1 MKKLKL
7 LNIIINNNKL
17 NQKGQAL
24 ITLLVFVV
32 MATVI
37 IAGAVSVSIINT
49 QSTYKFADSQA
60 ALKVAET
67 GVENALLKLLRN
79 PDFAGEI
86 LTVGEGTATIS
97 ISGTTT
103 KNIVSVG
110 VNNNYTRKIQA
121 EASFSNN
128 VLSLTSWS
136 EIE

>member
-1 MKKLKL
+1 MK
-7 LNIIINNNKL
+7 

-37 IAGAVSVSIINT
+37 TAGAVSVSIINT